1 MRLTDISK
9 ITIDQL
15 PKNEDDYYE
24 YKSSLTSNDKLK
36 EKLQKAVSGFA
47 NSGGGFFIA
56 GIDDKTGKADGGI
69 TLQVGR
75 ESRRD
80 WVDTIISQ
88 VEPLPKYSIKFLDDV
103 GDKEFLNESH
113 VILIVAVEESNIGP
127 HMAAD
132 DRRYYIRAGAHTV
145 PARHFII
152 EAIRAKRFNV
162 KPKLSHIFRLKPGYE
177 QVLQLGVVA
186 ITNAA
191 AINITLTLNPLPKIL
206 RNRSKDFPIKLP
218 LIDQNNPFFF
228 DVALFSDSEASF
240 GTDVNLSIEYD
251 DLLQNHYSQELT
263 IGVESTPP
271 IIVGSPNKEMIKAI
285 QSIEKLFYK
294 LIHLQ
299 NS

>member
-1 MRLTDISK
+1 MRLSDLSK

-15 PKNEDDYYE
+15 PENEDDYYE
-24 YKSSLTSNDKLK
+24 YKSSLTPNDKLK
-36 EKLQKAVSGFA
+36 DKLQKAVSGFA

-80 WVDTIISQ
+80 WVDKIISQ
-88 VEPLPKYSIKFLDDV
+88 VEPLPKYSIKFLDNV
-103 GDKEFLNESH
+103 GDKGFLNESH
-113 VILIVAVEESNIGP
+113 VILIVAVEESYSGP
-127 HMAAD
+127 HMASD
-132 DRRYYIRAGAHTV
+132 NHYYIRAGAHTV
-145 PARHFII
+145 PARHFIV

-177 QVLQLGVVA
+177 QVLQLGIVA

-191 AINITLTLNPLPKIL
+191 AINITLALNPLPKIL
-206 RNRSKDFPIKLP
+206 QSRAKDFPIKLP

-228 DVALFSDSEASF
+228 DVALFSDSEESF
-240 GTDVNLSIEYD
+240 GTDVNLSLEYD

-271 IIVGSPNKEMIKAI
+271 IIVGNPNKEIIKAI
-285 QSIEKLFYK
+285 QSIEKALLK
-294 LIHLQ
+294 L
-299 NS
+299 NSLSK

>member
-103 GDKEFLNESH
+103 GDKGFLNESH

-132 DRRYYIRAGAHTV
+132 DRRYYIRA
-145 PARHFII
+145 
-152 EAIRAKRFNV
+152 
-162 KPKLSHIFRLKPGYE
+162 
-177 QVLQLGVVA
+177 VLIQFQLD
-186 ITNAA
+186 
-191 AINITLTLNPLPKIL
+191 IL
-206 RNRSKDFPIKLP
+206 
-218 LIDQNNPFFF
+218 
-228 DVALFSDSEASF
+228 
-240 GTDVNLSIEYD
+240 
-251 DLLQNHYSQELT
+251 
-263 IGVESTPP
+263 
-271 IIVGSPNKEMIKAI
+271 
-285 QSIEKLFYK
+285 
-294 LIHLQ
+294 
-299 NS
+299 